1 MAQFINEF
9 EEMLAASPDGRP
21 QTINNTT
28 IGELFKNR
36 NPAETKSMSQS
47 KINSATK
54 FFETS
59 GMLDMTPAEITADP
73 VAFTKMMQGEG
84 YQQLGKSQA
93 TKAQA
98 FLSGILEDAGHGQSW
113 PSRTLKTQLG
123 REKALNTFDFE
134 VTRAK
139 VKEFPDDVF
148 SKLKTSAA
156 RLQSKGDKE
165 AAAQL
170 LMHMFGGYRPEDLNG
185 ISIDD
190 INFKTGVVENVEI
203 KAAGAT
209 VSKSAIFSPPI
220 LDAIKMHIGNRKT
233 GLLFESTQEN
243 SKRIN
248 NVFDEV
254 FGKDYLTVSSPKGGK
269 RQEPMRVK
277 KLRNLNESILS
288 GYDVSEQ
295 ARKVVTLRAQSNVAE
310 DYATSAARRRQIEK
324 ITAKNVA
331 LFSAGSE
338 SSSVAQFMS
347 DVGVVSPSN
356 RTATIAATKEVLEE
370 LGYENAVNPDFYN
383 SLPESGEV
391 IGGKIAGQVDPE
403 VSASL
408 NQKQI
413 QANLKSADLDET
425 DRLEN
430 RQRLEEL
437 RDQTSQDTK
446 VKKQQKTVASGEDFI
461 AKALK
466 MAKPIAKVVLP
477 PVGLAASMFASRETY
492 ASTRE
497 QLIELG
503 IPDKLATAGAGIAGA
518 TEFLP
523 VAPSDVVSVA
533 RSIPEQPSMM
543 QSMQARGQQVQD
555 IGDEFGN
562 LDQQGQP
569 TPSAPV
575 NIPDPVPTQQGMLA
589 AGGAKQ
595 RVNQARSAA
604 LAGEETSMS
613 GSFLN

>member
-21 QTINNTT
+21 QTINNTI

-209 VSKSAIFSPPI
+209 VS
-220 LDAIKMHIGNRKT
+220 
-233 GLLFESTQEN
+233 
-243 SKRIN
+243 
-248 NVFDEV
+248 
-254 FGKDYLTVSSPKGGK
+254 
-269 RQEPMRVK
+269 
-277 KLRNLNESILS
+277 
-288 GYDVSEQ
+288 
-295 ARKVVTLRAQSNVAE
+295 
-310 DYATSAARRRQIEK
+310 
-324 ITAKNVA
+324 
-331 LFSAGSE
+331 
-338 SSSVAQFMS
+338 
-347 DVGVVSPSN
+347 
-356 RTATIAATKEVLEE
+356 
-370 LGYENAVNPDFYN
+370 
-383 SLPESGEV
+383 
-391 IGGKIAGQVDPE
+391 
-403 VSASL
+403 
-408 NQKQI
+408 
-413 QANLKSADLDET
+413 
-425 DRLEN
+425 
-430 RQRLEEL
+430 
-437 RDQTSQDTK
+437 
-446 VKKQQKTVASGEDFI
+446 
-461 AKALK
+461 
-466 MAKPIAKVVLP
+466 
-477 PVGLAASMFASRETY
+477 
-492 ASTRE
+492 
-497 QLIELG
+497 
-503 IPDKLATAGAGIAGA
+503 
-518 TEFLP
+518 
-523 VAPSDVVSVA
+523 
-533 RSIPEQPSMM
+533 
-543 QSMQARGQQVQD
+543 
-555 IGDEFGN
+555 
-562 LDQQGQP
+562 
-569 TPSAPV
+569 
-575 NIPDPVPTQQGMLA
+575 
-589 AGGAKQ
+589 
-595 RVNQARSAA
+595 
-604 LAGEETSMS
+604 
-613 GSFLN
+613 